1 MMTRTAL
8 IALLSASTAAI
19 APPGAAAEVVGRVLM
34 AAGDASALRAGKSVP
49 LRYGAAIEDRDVL
62 QTGPSSN
69 LQVRFR
75 DESIMSLRSHT
86 QLRIDQFKFSGKPAA
101 TDSAFFRLVKGAFRT
116 VTGLIGRS
124 DHSRYGVVTPV
135 ATIGIRG
142 TMYAA
147 SLCENDCFNADGS
160 KAENG
165 LYGMVIGPSYG
176 TNEVT
181 LKNKAPEPFVLG
193 QGAIFHVASD
203 TSEPKLLLEPPQH
216 LIDTLAGSGKANRP
230 VAMALGPAGGAQ
242 GAEGDPVRGGALAA
256 GGIGSDSRPN
266 ALPGPIEQVAAVTS
280 GFHTVEFTQNLGAG
294 GLPSALPPISS
305 GGFVAIGGTGIVR
318 GQLLWATTAD
328 MDLHLLTPDGQH
340 VYFANTSV
348 NFPSSAPTAT
358 ATLDIDN
365 TEGISHPTAITTF
378 RGTTHAVENI
388 QVTGSAVPAGD
399 YTFFARNFSGP
410 TTAPVLIV
418 TGDNGVTGR
427 THDIPALTSGA
438 TSGNYV
444 VTRSASG
451 TATYS
456 P

>member
-1 MMTRTAL
+1 MKTRILFAAL
-8 IALLSASTAAI
+8 VCAAA
-19 APPGAAAEVVGRVLM
+19 APVPAAEVVGRVLM

-62 QTGPSSN
+62 QTGARSN

-75 DESIMSLRSHT
+75 DESIMSLRAGT
-86 QLRIDQFKFSGKPAA
+86 RLQIDEFKYSGRRGA
-101 TDSAFFRLVKGAFRT
+101 TESAFFRLVKGAFRT
-116 VTGLIGRS
+116 VTGLVGRS

-147 SLCENDCFNADGS
+147 AMCNKDCFNPDGS
-160 KAENG
+160 LAPDG
-165 LYGMVIGPSYG
+165 LYGMVIGPSSG
-176 TNEVT
+176 TNEIT
-181 LKNKAPEPFVLG
+181 LKNKAPDPFVLG
-193 QGAIFHVASD
+193 QGAIFHLASD
-203 TSEPKLLLEPPQH
+203 TGAPALLLEPPPH
-216 LIDTLAGSGKANRP
+216 LIDALAGAGKANRP
-230 VAMALGPAGGAQ
+230 AELALGPGGAAQ
-242 GAEGDPVRGGALAA
+242 GGGDAVGNRLG
-256 GGIGSDSRPN
+256 GGIASDGRPN
-266 ALPGPIEQVAAVTS
+266 ALPGPLQQVAAVTS
-280 GFHTVEFTQNLGAG
+280 NFHSVEFAQNLGPG
-294 GLPSALPPISS
+294 GTPAALPPISS
-305 GGFVAIGGTGIVR
+305 AGFVAIGGTGIVR
-318 GQLLWATTAD
+318 GQMLWATTAD
-328 MDLHLLTPDGQH
+328 MDLHMFTPDGQET
-340 VYFANTSV
+340 YFANTVV
-348 NFPSSAPTAT
+348 NFPSGMPTAT

-365 TEGISHPTAITTF
+365 TSGISHPTAITTF

-399 YTFFARNFSGP
+399 YKFFARNFSGP

-427 THDIPALTSGA
+427 TYDIPALGSGTSSA
-438 TSGNYV
+438 NFI